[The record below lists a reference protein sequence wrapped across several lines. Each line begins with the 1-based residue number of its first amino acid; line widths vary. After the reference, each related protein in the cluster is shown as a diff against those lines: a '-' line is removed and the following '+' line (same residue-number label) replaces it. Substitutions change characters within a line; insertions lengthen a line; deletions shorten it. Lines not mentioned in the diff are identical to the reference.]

1 MKQFP
6 ILNKAKS
13 QKLRQLVI
21 GEDDQ
26 HPLSTEAAAA
36 IGDLITAI
44 RLNPRQHNMTMAV
57 RQLAADIAVLN
68 VRRDADPRIAQPS
81 ASRA

>member
-6 ILNKAKS
+6 ILNKARS
-13 QKLRQLVI
+13 QKMRRLVI

-26 HPLSTEAAAA
+26 HPLSSEAAAA

-68 VRRDADPRIAQPS
+68 VREHAGSPITKPAV
-81 ASRA
+81 SRA